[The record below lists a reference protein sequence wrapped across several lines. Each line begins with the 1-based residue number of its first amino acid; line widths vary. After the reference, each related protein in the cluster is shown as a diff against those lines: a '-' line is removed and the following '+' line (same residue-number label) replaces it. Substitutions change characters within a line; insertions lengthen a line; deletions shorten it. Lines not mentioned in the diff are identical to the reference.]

1 MRAVRASGVTIIEL
15 MIVLAVV
22 GMLAMIG
29 YMSVQYLT
37 QGKLRED
44 STEVAALLRG
54 AHNWAVESGKH
65 HRMMIDI
72 EKGVFWLE
80 VCEDMQ
86 MLSLTDN
93 ETAIN
98 PFEAEKNAS
107 SDEQGPIDLD
117 RIATDQNIP
126 PEMLHAQNP
135 DEVMKVAEA
144 ISGKQLGPTRC
155 GPASGITGDAEGRD
169 AMRQLEG
176 NVKFR
181 RVFVQHLEEPA
192 VDGLVTINFFPL
204 GHAEKAIVELVDDGD
219 NQQSL
224 LVHGLTSRI
233 EFVMGEL
240 DDPDDHMM
248 RKASGDKV
256 DDR

>member
-1 MRAVRASGVTIIEL
+1 MTMIEM

-22 GMLAMIG
+22 GMLALIG
-29 YMSVQYLT
+29 YMSIGYLT

-72 EKGVFWLE
+72 SKGVFWIE

-86 MLSLTDN
+86 MLSVSEK
-93 ETAIN
+93 ETTAN
-98 PFEAEKNAS
+98 PLDRKEGDDKDDPA
-107 SDEQGPIDLD
+107 PIDLTRLAAD
-117 RIATDQNIP
+117 HNIP
-126 PEMLHAQNP
+126 PEMLSAQSP
-135 DEVMKVAEA
+135 EEVMKVVES
-144 ISGKQLGPTRC
+144 ITGKQLGPARC
-155 GPASGITGDAEGRD
+155 GPASGQTGDAEGRD
-169 AMRQLEG
+169 AMRELESG
-176 NVKFR
+176 IKFR

-204 GHAEKAIVELVDDGD
+204 GHAEKAIVEIVDGD
-219 NQQSL
+219 GNQQSL

-240 DDPDDHMM
+240 ENPDDHMM
-248 RKASGDKV
+248 RNAVGDKV
-256 DDR
+256 QER